1 MGSTHYNSNVSWGW
15 LLPLSLQ
22 LSFPLVYKLMTNKT
36 SHTAPTEVRGDVDLP
51 PLPTRFAYSPTH
63 TLSPLGS
70 LVAATANATTKDK
83 TTNADSA
90 ANDTT
95 PPVSGSNV
103 ALTPLP
109 RVEPA
114 SAPTTNQKTTLS
126 LSSNNTAGTR
136 NDSAL
141 TEAEEEEEEEETSAQ
156 AAAAPS
162 WQLKGYLDT
171 QQYRASQS
179 RDAADYADDDEAD
192 SEGDA
197 DDANAAD
204 DDFANDEAEPPNVTQ
219 LTADEITWL
228 RERAA
233 ALYSRFLELQQIV
246 ASCTPSYTERKCL
259 LTLEQAQSLHLF
271 TDSKQLILNGEPVSD
286 LYDMRHNFTPVEII
300 RHYRWGS
307 LMLFFLLHDFKH
319 EACALY
325 SLRLSEIILGPL
337 THAELALRLGKILSV
352 KVFPMEITNQLPD
365 ELNDADD
372 LLKQW
377 QRDSNEHFYQQRVAA
392 YPQINVNP
400 LLLDYSL
407 EHLLTALRARHQGLP
422 ETMAHDRTAAE
433 TLLGL
438 NDKYLPTLLASWL
451 GMEIPPA
458 DKVQKDANGQ
468 SLPPQLTANHVKE
481 ANVHALWVFE
491 MQYQLQHLI
500 LQLRHVPQSLLP
512 ESYQKLLQES
522 EMLHADFG
530 NKLQLKDGKSIL
542 HEILEP
548 RSLESMLGAAQ
559 PQAAEEKELSQ
570 PQEIDSEQ
578 QLQIARRYYYQRW
591 LLLSQRLYWRYHGKP
606 DNHQEISSM
615 RSGTALVDD
624 ILD

>member
-1 MGSTHYNSNVSWGW
+1 MGLAAPPKLTA
-15 LLPLSLQ
+15 LPT
-22 LSFPLVYKLMTNKT
+22 LVYKLMTNTT
-36 SHTAPTEVRGDVDLP
+36 SLTAPTEVGSDVGAP
-51 PLPTRFAYSPTH
+51 PQSRSARNQTH
-63 TLSPLGS
+63 PLSSLSS
-70 LVAATANATTKDK
+70 LVAAATVNVTTKD
-83 TTNADSA
+83 TAAHATSA
-90 ANDTT
+90 ANDATS
-95 PPVSGSNV
+95 PVSGSNT
-103 ALTPLP
+103 ALTTLP
-109 RVEPA
+109 RVETA
-114 SAPTTNQKTTLS
+114 SATTTKQATALS
-126 LSSNNTAGTR
+126 LGLSLSNNTACAR
-136 NDSAL
+136 NYNAI
-141 TEAEEEEEEEETSAQ
+141 TEEEEEEEEETSAPT
-156 AAAAPS
+156 AAAPS
-162 WQLKGYLDT
+162 WQLKGYLNT
-171 QQYRASQS
+171 QQYCAPQS
-179 RDAADYADDDEAD
+179 RDAADYDDDDDDEAD
-192 SEGDA
+192 ADDDA
-197 DDANAAD
+197 DDDNAAD
-204 DDFANDEAEPPNVTQ
+204 DDFAADAAEPPNVTQ
-219 LTADEITWL
+219 LTTDEITRL

-246 ASCTPSYTERKCL
+246 ASCTPSYTDRKCL

-271 TDSKQLILNGEPVSD
+271 ADGKQLILNGEPVSD
-286 LYDMRHNFTPVEII
+286 LYDLRHNFAPVEIL

-325 SLRLSEIILGPL
+325 TLRLSEIVLGPL
-337 THAELALRLGKILSV
+337 THTELALRLGKILSV

-372 LLKQW
+372 RLKQW
-377 QRDSNEHFYQQRVAA
+377 QRDSNEHFYLQRVAA

-433 TLLGL
+433 ALLGL
-438 NDKYLPTLLASWL
+438 HDKYLPTLVDNWL

-458 DKVQKDANGQ
+458 DKVQKDADGQ
-468 SLPPQLTANHVKE
+468 YLPPQLTANQAKE

-512 ESYQKLLQES
+512 EPYQELLQES

-530 NKLQLKDGKSIL
+530 SKLLLKDGKSIL
-542 HEILEP
+542 REILEP
-548 RSLESMLGAAQ
+548 RALESLMSAAK
-559 PQAAEEKELSQ
+559 PHTETDEELSQ

-591 LLLSQRLYWRYHGKP
+591 LLLSQRLYRRHLWDM
-606 DNHQEISSM
+606 DNHSGRSSKRPDM
-615 RSGTALVDD
+615 ALLDD
-624 ILD
+624 ILT